1 MSARDG
7 AGGEAAND
15 PEEDLTPDTSSMGE
29 DVALGSE
36 VRRFRLRGLDGILAG
51 KVFDSA
57 SDRLQ
62 IGSHPSNQIQI
73 RDRTISRFHCELY
86 VEGGTRVWV
95 KDLGSRNGT
104 RVNGTRVREAELVE
118 GAVLQLGK
126 ARLAFEPLPERNQL
140 AVASVTSF
148 GDLVGASV
156 SMRAVFAMLER
167 AAASDVT
174 VLLAGESGTGKSQAA
189 EAIHERSSRASKPF
203 RIVDCAAVPAGLLDS
218 ELFGHERGAFTGA
231 TDRRVGVFEEANG
244 GTVFLDEIGELPAD
258 LQPKLLRVLE
268 AREVRRVGANAYV
281 PVDVRLIAAT
291 NRDLR
296 AEVNAG
302 RFRADLYF
310 RLAVLRITLP
320 PLRDRPSDIPLIA
333 EQLLGRMKLDAE
345 TQRALRDPAFLAQL
359 RVAPWPGN
367 ARELRNHLERCAA
380 LQQVLHPAP
389 EEPIPLTGPVDVS
402 LPYSEARRRLVEVFE
417 RGYVAA
423 LLERH
428 GGNVT
433 QAAAA
438 AQVDRVHLHRLIR
451 RHRLKS

>member
-1 MSARDG
+1 
-7 AGGEAAND
+7 
-15 PEEDLTPDTSSMGE
+15 
-29 DVALGSE
+29 
-36 VRRFRLRGLDGILAG
+36 
-51 KVFDSA
+51 
-57 SDRLQ
+57 
-62 IGSHPSNQIQI
+62 
-73 RDRTISRFHCELY
+73 
-86 VEGGTRVWV
+86 
-95 KDLGSRNGT
+95 
-104 RVNGTRVREAELVE
+104 
-118 GAVLQLGK
+118 
-126 ARLAFEPLPERNQL
+126 
-140 AVASVTSF
+140 
-148 GDLVGASV
+148 
-156 SMRAVFAMLER
+156 
-167 AAASDVT
+167 
-174 VLLAGESGTGKSQAA
+174 
-189 EAIHERSSRASKPF
+189 
-203 RIVDCAAVPAGLLDS
+203 
-218 ELFGHERGAFTGA
+218 
-231 TDRRVGVFEEANG
+231 
-244 GTVFLDEIGELPAD
+244 
-258 LQPKLLRVLE
+258 
-268 AREVRRVGANAYV
+268 
-281 PVDVRLIAAT
+281 VDVRLIAAT